1 MNKVTCEHLSP
12 SNVPTYGNLSTI
24 PTTVSILKRENI
36 SITERRSK
44 TPISVFITQTDQ
56 VLLGKVTRHLK
67 GTKDRQKNIMSY
79 NNTSCRW

>member
-12 SNVPTYGNLSTI
+12 SSVPTYGNLSTI

-67 GTKDRQKNIMSY
+67 GTKEAEKHSELQ
-79 NNTSCRW
+79 